1 MADPLLNEIL
11 RRAVFAQAV
20 QGLPTGFAPQ
30 PITFAAPSNQV
41 PTLQQTGGTPAGG
54 MPAGVMPGQEGPGMP
69 IGDEPGVGGAPGGG
83 FGFGSLGGFGSGSI
97 VGENAAIGQAPF
109 GLGPVTPADVI
120 GFGANL
126 MAPLSVQIASMIATG
141 RSVGGNV
148 KGSLTPVATATP
160 ITLAAFEIAE
170 QMGITPLEAQSLI
183 NSPVGLSM
191 TEVAPATADIG
202 VTSVGPGD
210 TSAISDVGPDG
221 SIGIGGP

>member
-30 PITFAAPSNQV
+30 PITFAPAAAGAAPTAAPAV
-41 PTLQQTGGTPAGG
+41 TGGMTTGAD
-54 MPAGVMPGQEGPGMP
+54 VGPGM
-69 IGDEPGVGGAPGGG
+69 DAMGGGTGGGGIGGG
-83 FGFGSLGGFGSGSI
+83 FGFGPIEGMQTFST
-97 VGENAAIGQAPF
+97 PF
-109 GLGPVTPADVI
+109 GPLTIADVLGKGVDLLTPIPLQLASLATKGTTIGSQMKGALTPVETAAPISSQAFGLAEQLGVTPA
-120 GFGANL
+120 
-126 MAPLSVQIASMIATG
+126 
-141 RSVGGNV
+141 
-148 KGSLTPVATATP
+148 
-160 ITLAAFEIAE
+160 
-170 QMGITPLEAQSLI
+170 EAQSLI
-183 NSPVGLSM
+183 NSSVGLAM